1 MKFYDLAGMAELLQ
15 TDESAILA
23 MAMEGSIP
31 EPQFI
36 GKRIVRWTEFDID
49 VWVEGGCEP
58 EQTTFGQREWIE
70 LRQANR
76 CEFLSKHTAAEDLK
90 NAVACPCAS
99 DKSTDAVA
107 VAACQCE

>member
-31 EPQFI
+31 EPHFI
-36 GKRIVRWTEFDID
+36 GKRIVRWSEHDIGA
-49 VWVEGGCEP
+49 WAEGGCKP
-58 EQTTFGQREWIE
+58 SRPTLGRDDWVK

-76 CEFLSKHTAAEDLK
+76 CEFLEKHLAEKELK
-90 NAVACPCAS
+90 SAVACSCAA
-99 DKSTDAVA
+99 DKSTDANA
-107 VAACQCE
+107 VAACQCK